1 MDSTIKIELLEQK
14 IDFLLEENRKLWN
27 ERKFLYVEINTL
39 NDIIDCYIEGFEKLS
54 EENKNLNKN
63 LSKEKRKK

>member
-14 IDFLLEENRKLWN
+14 IDFLLEENQKLWN

-39 NDIIDCYIEGFEKLS
+39 NDIIDCYTEGFGRLID
-54 EENKNLNKN
+54 ENKQLSKKLNK
-63 LSKEKRKK
+63 KAKK